1 MIEWVTVNEKLFI
14 NYINMHLRQPRVGI
28 HDVGWIEKHHG
39 LALLA
44 S

>member
-1 MIEWVTVNEKLFI
+1 MIEWVNEKLFI

-28 HDVGWIEKHHG
+28 HDVGCIEKHHG
-39 LALLA
+39 LTLLA